1 MGPDPPF
8 QGDALG
14 RSILIVEDEKEI
26 RDLLAHYLKKEGFT
40 PILARDGEEG
50 FTKARSEKPDMILLD
65 ILLPKMDGLELLRKF
80 RADQEIAR
88 TPVAMLTAKGDE
100 TDRIVGLELGADDYI
115 PKPFSPR
122 EVVAR
127 IKAIFRRSMKAPEEI
142 EEKVYDYGG
151 LRMDVPRHEV
161 RHDGKSVPLTTK
173 EFRIL
178 QALLSAPA
186 GRVLTRESI
195 LEKVWG
201 GGTYVTD
208 RTVDVH
214 IAKLRRKIPLLSKA
228 IETVKDVGYKLRE
241 R

>member
-1 MGPDPPF
+1 MSPESAFPGE
-8 QGDALG
+8 ALG

-26 RDLLAHYLKKEGFT
+26 RDLLVLYLRKEGFQ
-40 PILARDGEEG
+40 PLVAQDGEEG
-50 FTKARSEKPDMILLD
+50 LSKARSEKPDLILLD
-65 ILLPKMDGLELLRKF
+65 ILLPKMDGLELLRKI
-80 RADQEIAR
+80 RSDREIAR

-127 IKAIFRRSMKAPEEI
+127 IKAIFRRSQKAPEEI
-142 EEKVYDYGG
+142 EEKLYDYNG
-151 LRMDVPRHEV
+151 LRMDVSRHEV
-161 RHDGKSVPLTTK
+161 RFKGKAVSLTSK

-178 QALLSAPA
+178 QALLSAP

-195 LEKVWG
+195 LKKVWG
-201 GGTYVTD
+201 EGTFVID

-214 IAKLRRKIPLLSKA
+214 IAKLRQKIPFLSEA

-241 R
+241 D

>member
-1 MGPDPPF
+1 MT
-8 QGDALG
+8 

-26 RDLLAHYLKKEGFT
+26 RDLLAHYLRKEGFT
-40 PILARDGEEG
+40 PLLACDGEEG
-50 FTKARSEKPDMILLD
+50 LSKARSEKPDMILLD
-65 ILLPKMDGLELLRKF
+65 ILLPKMDGLELLRKI
-80 RADQEIAR
+80 RADREIAR

-127 IKAIFRRSMKAPEEI
+127 IKAIFRRSRKPPEEM
-142 EEKVYDYGG
+142 EESVFEYDG
-151 LRMDVPRHEV
+151 LRLDVARHEV
-161 RHDGKSVPLTTK
+161 RFKGKPVSLTSK

-178 QALLSAPA
+178 QALLSAP

-195 LEKVWG
+195 LQKAWG
-201 GGTYVTD
+201 EGTHVID

-214 IAKLRRKIPLLSKA
+214 IAKLRQKIPFLSEA
-228 IETVKDVGYKLRE
+228 IETVKDLGYKLRE
-241 R
+241 D

>member
-1 MGPDPPF
+1 M
-8 QGDALG
+8 G

-26 RDLLAHYLKKEGFT
+26 RDLLVHYLRKEGFQ
-40 PILARDGEEG
+40 PLVAQDGEEG
-50 FTKARSEKPDMILLD
+50 LSKARAEKPDLILLD
-65 ILLPKMDGLELLRKF
+65 ILLPKMDGLELLRKI
-80 RADQEIAR
+80 RADREIAR

-127 IKAIFRRSMKAPEEI
+127 IKAIFRRSQKTPEEM
-142 EEKVYDYGG
+142 EEKVFEYDG
-151 LRMDVPRHEV
+151 LRMDVSRHEV
-161 RHDGKSVPLTTK
+161 RFKGKAVSLTSK

-178 QALLSAPA
+178 QALLSAP

-195 LEKVWG
+195 LKKVWG
-201 GGTYVTD
+201 EGTYVID

-214 IAKLRRKIPLLSKA
+214 IAKLRQKIPFLSEA
-228 IETVKDVGYKLRE
+228 IETVKDVGYKLRGG
-241 R
+241 